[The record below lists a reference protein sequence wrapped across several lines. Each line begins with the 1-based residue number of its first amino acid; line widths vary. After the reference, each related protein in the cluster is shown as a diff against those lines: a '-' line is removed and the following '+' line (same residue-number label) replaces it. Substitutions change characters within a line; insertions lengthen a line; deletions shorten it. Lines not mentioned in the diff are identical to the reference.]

1 MKTLTV
7 LTVLLIALILM
18 PVVSYAQDEC
28 DQRACVTQPQ
38 VTSRS
43 VQGAQVEVFY
53 GDPDDSQPLL
63 ISGPNVTVGDP
74 NEFEGPIIIK
84 R

>member
-7 LTVLLIALILM
+7 VTVLLVAVILM
-18 PVVSYAQDEC
+18 PGVSYAQDEC

-43 VQGAQVEVFY
+43 VQGVEVEVFY
-53 GDPDDSQPLL
+53 GDPDQSQPLL
-63 ISGPNVTVGDP
+63 ISGPNVTYGDP
-74 NEFEGPIIIK
+74 EQFEGPLIIK
-84 R
+84 K